1 MGNPGAVAA
10 NLGNLSHQNALARAE
25 ILAANENINNLAK
38 TEAAKYNN
46 KSKVDAN
53 LMKWQLQAQML
64 NAKAEAQKEAF
75 TGIKDYSNMQTQ
87 NALASDYNAMAGEG
101 NYTYENIPYL
111 QGLQRTFATSQA
123 ARNKKKEDNKTV

>member
-1 MGNPGAVAA
+1 
-10 NLGNLSHQNALARAE
+10 
-25 ILAANENINNLAK
+25 
-38 TEAAKYNN
+38 
-46 KSKVDAN
+46 
-53 LMKWQLQAQML
+53 MKWQLQAQML
-64 NAKAEAQKEAF
+64 NAKAEAQKEAL
-75 TGIKDYSNMQTQ
+75 TGVKDYSNMQTQ